1 MNNPNEII
9 KIVID
14 ELEKRNIIKP
24 NLSTFKNTERLLFD
38 YPKLKESIEERKNL
52 ISEYK
57 KYGLPEKSKSI
68 TSIKENVLHQDKEDI
83 LANSITNLEKDIYKT
98 EIVIKYIDR
107 LLEKFQNDP
116 YYVIINLYFFEHK
129 TYEQIA
135 YILDSKRKI
144 VDKPIAISTIAANK
158 NRIIK
163 EMQKYFFTNDY
174 IYQLFGY

>member
-1 MNNPNEII
+1 MNNQNEII

-38 YPKLKESIEERKNL
+38 YPKLKESIQERKNL

-83 LANSITNLEKDIYKT
+83 LTL
-98 EIVIKYIDR
+98 
-107 LLEKFQNDP
+107 
-116 YYVIINLYFFEHK
+116 
-129 TYEQIA
+129 
-135 YILDSKRKI
+135 
-144 VDKPIAISTIAANK
+144 
-158 NRIIK
+158 
-163 EMQKYFFTNDY
+163 
-174 IYQLFGY
+174 